1 MSSPTLL
8 SGEGKSNCNYEMPSI
23 TVEDKYKKN
32 GTMTGET
39 TTATTSEQEEDVACQ
54 QQQQQQQQQSISS
67 PPPPPPGTIPPNSEP
82 QIDYGGLALVFLAPA
97 LGGFL
102 YGYDIGA
109 TSFVLSMML
118 ADRDHDNWWHKFPK
132 LQQGLFIS
140 SLAFGA
146 LIGSHIVLTFLV
158 NSIGR
163 RKEIRIAATLYIVGA
178 MLNVMSGTILATT
191 SVFQWPPKWYAKN
204 GDGSDEYYSY
214 EYTSLGFG
222 WGFTSLLMG
231 RLLYGAGVGFIMHGA
246 PTYMAE
252 MSPSN
257 VRGALVS
264 AKETVI
270 VFGIV
275 VGMLMGDL
283 QSDYPANWTDLYGY
297 SILFAVPMLILTF
310 KMPRSQRWLLLK
322 GYHEEAKESMQFVYK
337 GNVEDEFEKM
347 ADSINNICCRGTRN
361 IAKNKNGATFDDYDM
376 DDIKDSDSVI
386 SGGSTSNSNSI
397 IKSSNNRAMIGGGD
411 GGGGESI
418 NDDDDEDD
426 DDVPGS
432 LCSKKY
438 RNIMVI
444 GMGLLLAQQFSGQ
457 PCVLAYSRVLFEA
470 AGWGGHTSIIT
481 VTIMGVVSSFTVSM
495 VDRLGRKT
503 LLAAGSTIMLISVSC
518 LSYGFW
524 GWDEN
529 SSGALSDTKKQIVLW
544 SMLVF
549 ISGYQIGFGPISWT
563 VLSEIYPTEIR
574 GSAMALSVEVNF
586 FAKFLTQFSFPII
599 QGMIGWGTTFVVFAC
614 IILLGLIFIIFKV
627 PETKGMTLEEI
638 QLKLQGDGSSEK
650 RNSRIRKIVTNT
662 SSDSDFQYCNMD
674 SISRSSVV
682 LKDAK
687 SQSDL
692 APIV

>member
-1 MSSPTLL
+1 MKFSSSPTLAAVAL
-8 SGEGKSNCNYEMPSI
+8 IG
-23 TVEDKYKKN
+23 TVAQVQAQQAVRPEKDIP
-32 GTMTGET
+32 
-39 TTATTSEQEEDVACQ
+39 TTAIDNGSFTTLVAALGAADLVDALSDPNGPFTVFAPTDEAFDTLPNGLVECLLEDENKGVLSNILLYHVVDGQVLSTDLSNGLEVPTLLEGEDVTVDLTDGVKINDSTVIKADVLTSNGVIHVVDAVLVPS
-54 QQQQQQQQQSISS
+54 SIDVAAFLSTCDVPARGDVELTVLS
-67 PPPPPPGTIPPNSEP
+67 NADTTIYRDGLFQDSVNGNDNTMLIQNGPPGDLELASAYSLVELSFNANEIENLKNANAEFCLDHVINDKPADRVITYSTCLLIPLS
-82 QIDYGGLALVFLAPA
+82 DGSVDAMT
-97 LGGFL
+97 
-102 YGYDIGA
+102 GA
-109 TSFVLSMML
+109 TSSYVMPDDCVGNKVVDFDVRPFDTTICVDVTPLLFGSNDRTIRRSLQEEKSLIMMI
-118 ADRDHDNWWHKFPK
+118 DN
-132 LQQGLFIS
+132 
-140 SLAFGA
+140 
-146 LIGSHIVLTFLV
+146 LV
-158 NSIGR
+158 
-163 RKEIRIAATLYIVGA
+163 E
-178 MLNVMSGTILATT
+178 
-191 SVFQWPPKWYAKN
+191 
-204 GDGSDEYYSY
+204 SDEPGDRF
-214 EYTSLGFG
+214 YTSNDE
-222 WGFTSLLMG
+222 TKSP
-231 RLLYGAGVGFIMHGA
+231 
-246 PTYMAE
+246 PTLVIE
-252 MSPSN
+252 GKGTVQDIDDN
-257 VRGALVS
+257 V
-264 AKETVI
+264 
-270 VFGIV
+270 
-275 VGMLMGDL
+275 
-283 QSDYPANWTDLYGY
+283 
-297 SILFAVPMLILTF
+297 
-310 KMPRSQRWLLLK
+310 
-322 GYHEEAKESMQFVYK
+322 
-337 GNVEDEFEKM
+337 
-347 ADSINNICCRGTRN
+347 
-361 IAKNKNGATFDDYDM
+361 
-376 DDIKDSDSVI
+376 
-386 SGGSTSNSNSI
+386 
-397 IKSSNNRAMIGGGD
+397 
-411 GGGGESI
+411 
-418 NDDDDEDD
+418 DDDDDDD